1 MGHVGELIAPSFHKN
16 HIICLAK
23 VKIFILLAM
32 IAIPG
37 DSKKKQQNEN
47 TWVPHHDHEAIAT
60 MTCTAKQVTY
70 LS

>member
-1 MGHVGELIAPSFHKN
+1 MGHVGELIASSFHKN

-23 VKIFILLAM
+23 VKIVRLLAM

-37 DSKKKQQNEN
+37 NSKKKQQN
-47 TWVPHHDHEAIAT
+47 TWVPHHDHDHEAIAT

-70 LS
+70 L